1 MRTRHAVC
9 GFLRPVPRPC
19 QPHARPCTRHDVLPR
34 APPRHT
40 PCGSA
45 ASPDALP
52 HAPPRRTAR
61 AAPPQPPLCGVCV
74 RAREVCVPGRCACE
88 EGWVCWRGLRVLAG
102 LGVCWCAAAGTRP
115 PPLRRRWPR
124 PRPRRPRQRA
134 YADLPQASPMSART
148 AQICRKP
155 PREHTRM
162 QICRIQAHPCRFAA
176 HPPREHPRAQICR
189 TPSPPVQICRT
200 PPRDDGG
207 GDGDSERYVRGTAR
221 TEAVRAFIIGPC
233 RLALARIATKTIAT
247 ETVATKTIATKMVS

>member
-74 RAREVCVPGRCACE
+74 RAREVCVLRGGVRAREVCVPGRCACE

-115 PPLRRRWPR
+115 GTATTTMATTTTATTEATCLCRSAASLPNERTDR
-124 PRPRRPRQRA
+124 
-134 YADLPQASPMSART
+134 ADLPQAGSNHR
-148 AQICRKP
+148 
-155 PREHTRM
+155 
-162 QICRIQAHPCRFAA
+162 
-176 HPPREHPRAQICR
+176 
-189 TPSPPVQICRT
+189 
-200 PPRDDGG
+200 
-207 GDGDSERYVRGTAR
+207 
-221 TEAVRAFIIGPC
+221 
-233 RLALARIATKTIAT
+233 
-247 ETVATKTIATKMVS
+247 